1 MEAVGRGELEETTN
15 IILLSKCSLRNP
27 LRVRR
32 KGGMSASTSKVEA
45 DKLTRKTQKCGICG
59 TNGHNRKSCQLKRN
73 SQTLSSDGY
82 GI

>member
-1 MEAVGRGELEETTN
+1 
-15 IILLSKCSLRNP
+15 
-27 LRVRR
+27 
-32 KGGMSASTSKVEA
+32 MSASTSKVEA

-73 SQTLSSDGY
+73 SQTLSNDGY